1 MASNKSKQYAQQNAW
16 KQKNMVRVAVDLSK
30 IADADVI
37 AHLEKQ
43 ESKRGYI
50 VALIRADMQRQEQHP
65 TQNGREAV

>member
-1 MASNKSKQYAQQNAW
+1 MHSDKTKQYAQQNAW

-30 IADADVI
+30 LADADVI

-50 VALIRADMQRQEQHP
+50 LALIRADMERTRAET
-65 TQNGREAV
+65 TQKEDE